1 LRRFRVDRFESE
13 PVAGTPVSY
22 ERPDGFDAATELRY
36 VPFQPEA
43 SGPVEP
49 EATEVEVAV
58 DAREAAGVIALVGA
72 GAVRGRDADGSVR
85 LAFPVGD
92 EEAFYSW
99 VLGLGDAVEVLAPV
113 ALRRGV
119 IDRLE
124 TAARA
129 GGPR

>member
-1 LRRFRVDRFESE
+1 
-13 PVAGTPVSY
+13 
-22 ERPDGFDAATELRY
+22 
-36 VPFQPEA
+36 
-43 SGPVEP
+43 
-49 EATEVEVAV
+49 
-58 DAREAAGVIALVGA
+58 
-72 GAVRGRDADGSVR
+72 VR
-85 LAFPVGD
+85 LAFSVGD

-113 ALRRGV
+113 ALRRGA